1 MLLVNIDIRNRLI
14 NGQTGNIRQAEFPQ
28 GSVRKVY
35 VNFSNEQTGL
45 KPMRLSY
52 LRRQNIW
59 IPIEKCEIEISIK
72 KGPASPSI
80 KRIQFPLPLAWT
92 STVHRVQDLNLEKGV
107 VYFICISKNRFG
119 LGKYIPRS
127 AG

>member
-14 NGQTGNIRQAEFPQ
+14 NGQTGNIRQTEFPQ

-52 LRRQNIW
+52 FYADKMFGYLLKNVKLRFQ
-59 IPIEKCEIEISIK
+59 
-72 KGPASPSI
+72 
-80 KRIQFPLPLAWT
+80 
-92 STVHRVQDLNLEKGV
+92 
-107 VYFICISKNRFG
+107 
-119 LGKYIPRS
+119 
-127 AG
+127 